1 MLIFFLL
8 ISYFVLHFVHLL
20 YFCFNWLWFAC
31 FSQRLSLQIDF
42 FSQFSLL
49 LISHPYHYFLLFEF
63 ELNLDVYSLSF
74 NVLALDYNLCF
85 SYFTN
90 IIIFSNLELLYSFI
104 IYCLLWNRK
113 LEIILNKGAQCH
125 LGQSKSLDG
134 LHS

>member
-20 YFCFNWLWFAC
+20 YFYFNWLWFAC
-31 FSQRLSLQIDF
+31 FSQLLSLLIDF

-63 ELNLDVYSLSF
+63 ELKFGCLFSLF
-74 NVLALDYNLCF
+74 QCLASDYNLCF

-90 IIIFSNLELLYSFI
+90 IIIFSNLELLYSLN

-113 LEIILNKGAQCH
+113 LEIILNKGAQFH
-125 LGQSKSLDG
+125 QGQSKSLDG